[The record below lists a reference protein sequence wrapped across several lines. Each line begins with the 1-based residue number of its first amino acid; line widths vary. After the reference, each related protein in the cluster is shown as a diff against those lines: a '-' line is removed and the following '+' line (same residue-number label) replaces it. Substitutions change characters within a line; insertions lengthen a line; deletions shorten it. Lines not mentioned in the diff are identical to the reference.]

1 MTSPRAPHFII
12 ISIHSALCTHAEV
25 KSYWRMTVKLLFCR
39 GSQSSDDII
48 NGRSVCKRK
57 EGGVAFLGDAGM
69 LGPPLPSSQMGWPLG
84 SPQTLRFHKGNQ
96 CPSPECFCLINQ
108 SFTFTNIR
116 NQSGLCPGPRKSLP
130 PHLRFSP
137 GFGEFLLPIAT
148 NFFSSLQDFPPA
160 PRACLWRVGSA
171 RKFTPQGAANAL

>member
-96 CPSPECFCLINQ
+96 CPSPECFCLINPSSSQ
-108 SFTFTNIR
+108 IFVTRVDSAQVLASPSHHI
-116 NQSGLCPGPRKSLP
+116 CVSL
-130 PHLRFSP
+130 LV
-137 GFGEFLLPIAT
+137 LV
-148 NFFSSLQDFPPA
+148 NFCFQ
-160 PRACLWRVGSA
+160 
-171 RKFTPQGAANAL
+171 